1 VMNKKV
7 ANAWKMKLLQSLSR
21 LEDKDTLNQALGELH
36 QIILLMQPSQI
47 SSFTYQISKQSP
59 NASLAARKAMLQLLQ
74 FLVTQHPLHCNIEKV
89 VELIVNHARYPE
101 LAIKEQCQQTMSSTV
116 RHTFQHSHCSLAKGG
131 EGNMMVLLDS
141 LFAVFSEQTATTKEA
156 AGSCLAMAVRPSDAI
171 VPVTITATARN
182 IEDVRHTF
190 RQLDKHGCKLTLPK
204 ETIVLPNGT
213 VLLFVQSTEKTK
225 ALHATLTSFL
235 KFFPAGWTVEPFSK
249 VEGERVVYGNALNF
263 NRTKP
268 ALFARRRIFPS
279 RVPPQALR
287 RLIALRR

>member
-1 VMNKKV
+1 
-7 ANAWKMKLLQSLSR
+7 
-21 LEDKDTLNQALGELH
+21 
-36 QIILLMQPSQI
+36 
-47 SSFTYQISKQSP
+47 
-59 NASLAARKAMLQLLQ
+59 
-74 FLVTQHPLHCNIEKV
+74 
-89 VELIVNHARYPE
+89 
-101 LAIKEQCQQTMSSTV
+101 
-116 RHTFQHSHCSLAKGG
+116 
-131 EGNMMVLLDS
+131 MMVLLDS